1 MSNNKS
7 SGPGNETIL
16 PTAEIKITQE
26 MINTYAEISG
36 DFNPLHVDIAAA
48 AETPFGGTIA
58 HGCIPMEP
66 IFQSLHRWLGKP
78 SLPPETAMRLRYY
91 QPSRPGDVI
100 HVEARL
106 SEQPTNSEN
115 GLKVIFACLNQR
127 GEKVLEGEC
136 EIPDGNGDLDA
147 R

>member
-100 HVEARL
+100 
-106 SEQPTNSEN
+106 
-115 GLKVIFACLNQR
+115 
-127 GEKVLEGEC
+127 
-136 EIPDGNGDLDA
+136 
-147 R
+147 